1 MFERI
6 SRLFDTKVTQE
17 KTYIPKQIDI
27 STLELNYIKNF
38 KNLFETPEQ
47 YSEWI
52 KRYQTGKFSDFF
64 CRLSAELF
72 KNELEISA
80 QELIFVNEL
89 MSIFETPQQYSKW
102 LKNYEEAKIF
112 NRVFDRLFKTE
123 EQYNEWL
130 KRYEADGI
138 KASVL
143 PTTSPNAC
151 LLADQIKDKLTL
163 IPILHSS
170 SFKPNKRPSQLVFFT
185 EQENVNVKSEAQSEE
200 ESNKTSF
207 CW

>member
-1 MFERI
+1 MFEKI
-6 SRLFDTKVTQE
+6 SRLFDPNVTQE
-17 KTYIPKQIDI
+17 KTDTPKQIDI
-27 STLELNYIKNF
+27 STLEPNYIKNF

-52 KRYQTGKFSDFF
+52 KRYQTGEFSEFF

-72 KNELEISA
+72 KNELEISS
-80 QELIFVNEL
+80 QKLIFVNEL

-130 KRYEADGI
+130 QRYEADGI

-163 IPILHSS
+163 IPIHHSS
-170 SFKPNKRPSQLVFFT
+170 SFKSNKRPSQLVFFT
-185 EQENVNVKSEAQSEE
+185 EQANVNVKSEAQSEE